1 MSIAVHVLNPLL
13 SRSPSRTRVRRI
25 GLVVVLALGVAS
37 LTSPAQATPVLTE
50 CTPGSAVVSTD
61 TVLTFDNPTA
71 CYWVVPAG
79 VTAADV
85 LVVGG
90 GGSGGVDQ
98 FHGPG
103 AGGAGGLIY
112 RAAGS
117 GGQVTLV
124 PGAHLNVRAGAGGAG
139 LVAPG
144 VGNDGIGSYFDTL
157 IGEGGGGGGTSSAG
171 DGRPGGSGGG
181 ASQTVNLPG
190 TASGIGDGHDGGSA
204 FSNTRGGGGGGAG
217 SAASH
222 STAGLGVSLSINGS
236 TVSYAQGG
244 AGLNSLGCRS
254 RRCDRT
260 GSRFT
265 TAGGPPLYGSGG
277 PANGASTF
285 SLDGSAGRVIVR
297 FPVPAPAP
305 GTPGTPT
312 AIAGNARATV
322 VFAAPVGGETPTSYT
337 ARVAAPGDT
346 SKTCTLSLFS
356 ASGERFTAAAPT
368 LSCVVTGLSN
378 GAAYTFETK
387 ASNGTDSAWSAPSN
401 SVIPFA
407 PSAPPTA
414 PSAVTAVAGPASLA
428 VSWSAVSD
436 ATGYTATAH
445 PGPATCTTT
454 TATSC
459 TLGVISGMS
468 YTVTVSANSEIGTS
482 ADSDPSAAVTAL
494 DPEVPPSLPPAVPIT
509 LTTDDGQISL
519 TSPGTDLVIVGLG
532 FAPHST
538 VTVILYSTPIELGT
552 GTTDGTGRLSLSV
565 QVPADLAAGSHTFL
579 ASGVDPSGEPRL
591 MALPITVAPTQTGGD
606 DGGGTPSGTL
616 PVPAGG
622 TITLVD
628 AAGLATT
635 MVVVAGQGTY
645 TLDAVTGII
654 TFVPVVGFVG
664 RATPVT
670 YRITD
675 ALGTVVTGTY
685 TAVVT
690 VPAPPSPPAGKPTVK
705 LPKRI
710 ISSTGKAGSATLACR
725 ISRGAIS
732 RCTATATA
740 LVSGRAVPV
749 GRGVTTTTAKQNSK
763 RVAVRVALNALGR
776 SLAARPG
783 GRRFTFTA
791 TIVQRGRTGSRI
803 ARGTTTVL
811 ARKYT
816 LPRSIHFSTG
826 SASVGRSAA
835 KYLRGV
841 RAKLAGATVVTCI
854 GHADSRGSA
863 LGARRLSTQRA
874 EAVCAILI
882 KGRRTKGHKIA
893 VHIVGKGEKAPT
905 GTNTT
910 DAGRAHNRRVDVIV
924 HN

>member
-1 MSIAVHVLNPLL
+1 MSVVLHAMNPPLANSL
-13 SRSPSRTRVRRI
+13 RRTRVRRV
-25 GLVVVLALGVAS
+25 GLAVVLALLVAS
-37 LTSPAQATPVLTE
+37 LTSPAQAVPTE

-61 TVLTFDNPTA
+61 NVLTFDNPTE
-71 CYWVVPAG
+71 CFWVVPAG

-90 GGSGGVDQ
+90 GGSGAVDQ

-124 PGAHLNVRAGAGGAG
+124 PGDHLDVRAGAGGAG
-139 LVAPG
+139 LSSTG
-144 VGNDGIGSYFDTL
+144 VGNDGSDSYFDTL
-157 IGEGGGGGGTSSAG
+157 VGEGGGGGGDSSTGA
-171 DGRPGGSGGG
+171 GRPGGSGGG
-181 ASQTVNLPG
+181 ASQTGNLPG
-190 TASGIGDGHDGGSA
+190 IASGLGDGHDGGSA

-217 SAASH
+217 SAGSH
-222 STAGLGVSLSINGS
+222 STAGAGVALSITGA

-244 AGLNSLGCRS
+244 AGLNSLGCS
-254 RRCDRT
+254 GRRCNRT

-277 PANGASTF
+277 PANSASTF
-285 SLDGSAGRVIVR
+285 SLSGSVGRVIVR

-322 VFAAPVGGETPTSYT
+322 VFTAPVGGETPTSYT

-346 SKTCTLSLFS
+346 SKTCTLSLYS
-356 ASGERFTAAAPT
+356 ASGSKLKAAAEPA
-368 LSCVVTGLSN
+368 LSCAITGLSN
-378 GAAYTFETK
+378 GTAYTFETK
-387 ASNGTDSAWSAPSN
+387 ASNGTDSGWSAPSN
-401 SVIPFA
+401 TVIPVA
-407 PSAPPTA
+407 PPAPPTA
-414 PSAVTAVAGPASLA
+414 PAAPTEVTAVAGPASLT

-436 ATGYTATAH
+436 ATGYIARAD

-459 TLGVISGMS
+459 TLGAISGTS
-468 YTVTVSANSEIGTS
+468 YRVTVSATSDAGTS
-482 ADSDPSAAVTAL
+482 EDSAPSTAVTAL
-494 DPEVPPSLPPAVPIT
+494 DPEVPPSLPPAVPAT
-509 LTTDDGQISL
+509 LTTDAGAISL
-519 TSPGTDLVIVGLG
+519 TAPGTDLVIVGLG
-532 FAPHST
+532 FAPYST

-552 GTTDGTGRLSLSV
+552 GTTDGAGRLSLSV
-565 QVPADLAAGSHTFL
+565 QVPADVAAGSHTFL
-579 ASGVDPSGEPRL
+579 ASGVDPSGGSRL
-591 MALPITVAPTQTGGD
+591 MALPITVAPTDTGGD
-606 DGGGTPSGTL
+606 DGSGSGTL

-622 TITLVD
+622 TITLLD
-628 AAGLATT
+628 GAGLAVT
-635 MVVVAGQGTY
+635 MVVIAAQGTY
-645 TLDAVTGII
+645 TLDAVTGVI
-654 TFVPVVGFVG
+654 TFVPVAGFVG
-664 RATPVT
+664 TATPVT

-690 VPAPPSPPAGKPTVK
+690 APAPPSPPAGKPTVK

-710 ISSTGKAGSATLACR
+710 ISSIGKAGSASLACR
-725 ISRGAIS
+725 ISRGTIA
-732 RCTATATA
+732 RCTVTATAV
-740 LVSGRAVPV
+740 VSGRAVSV
-749 GRGVTTTTAKQNSK
+749 GQGVTRTTAKQSRK
-763 RVAVRVALNALGR
+763 HVTVRVALNALGR

-791 TIVQRGRTGSRI
+791 VVVQRGRTGSRI

-816 LPRSIHFSTG
+816 LPRSIHFATG
-826 SASVGRSAA
+826 SASVGRSDAQ
-835 KYLRGV
+835 YLRGV

-863 LGARRLSTQRA
+863 LGARQLSTDRA
-874 EAVCAILI
+874 KSVSAILT
-882 KGRRTKGHKIA
+882 KGRLTKGRKLT

-905 GTNTT
+905 GRNTT
-910 DAGRAHNRRVDVIV
+910 DAGRARNRRVDVIV